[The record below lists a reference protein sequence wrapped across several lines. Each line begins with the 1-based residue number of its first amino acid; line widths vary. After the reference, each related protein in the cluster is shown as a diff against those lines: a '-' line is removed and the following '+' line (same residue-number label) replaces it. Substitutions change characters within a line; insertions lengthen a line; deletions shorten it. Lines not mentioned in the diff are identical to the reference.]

1 MVDKPISMS
10 YDRAII
16 HGVPFFRNAVDGKL
30 YAWTADGTEQGD
42 VVGDLYLGVGDAKAD
57 TLTLAKDWRERAE
70 PRLAAW
76 RNAQQPRSRAKLRVG
91 SGTATGAAKP
101 TAAAARTTAAK
112 PDSSE
117 SDTDDC

>member
-1 MVDKPISMS
+1 MS

-16 HGVPFFRNAVDGKL
+16 HGVPFFRNATDGKL

-91 SGTATGAAKP
+91 GAAAPAAAKAATAKPATATAD
-101 TAAAARTTAAK
+101 T
-112 PDSSE
+112 SE
-117 SDTDDC
+117 SDTNSD

>member
-1 MVDKPISMS
+1 MS

-16 HGVPFFRNAVDGKL
+16 HGVPFFRNAADGKL

-57 TLTLAKDWRERAE
+57 TLTLAKDWGDRAE

-76 RNAQQPRSRAKLRVG
+76 RNAQHPRSRAKLRVG
-91 SGTATGAAKP
+91 AVGAAAAK
-101 TAAAARTTAAK
+101 TAAAATTAATAATAAVN
-112 PDSSE
+112 PNE
-117 SDTDDC
+117 SDADSD

>member
-1 MVDKPISMS
+1 MS

-16 HGVPFFRNAVDGKL
+16 HGVPFFRNATDGKL

-91 SGTATGAAKP
+91 GGAAAPATAKAAAAKP
-101 TAAAARTTAAK
+101 ATADT
-112 PDSSE
+112 SE
-117 SDTDDC
+117 SDTNSD

>member
-1 MVDKPISMS
+1 MS

-16 HGVPFFRNAVDGKL
+16 HGVPFFRNAADGKL

-42 VVGDLYLGVGDAKAD
+42 VVGDLYLGVGDAKAE

-76 RNAQQPRSRAKLRVG
+76 RNAQQARSRAKLRVG
-91 SGTATGAAKP
+91 AAGASAKP
-101 TAAAARTTAAK
+101 AAAPAAVN
-112 PDSSE
+112 SSE
-117 SDTDDC
+117 SDAEI

>member
-1 MVDKPISMS
+1 MS

-16 HGVPFFRNAVDGKL
+16 HGVPFFRNAADGKV
-30 YAWTADGTEQGD
+30 YAWAADGTEQGD

-76 RNAQQPRSRAKLRVG
+76 RNAQQPRSRAKLRVV
-91 SGTATGAAKP
+91 AGAAKP
-101 TAAAARTTAAK
+101 ATAATTTTAAAAAAAK
-112 PDSSE
+112 PDTSE

>member
-1 MVDKPISMS
+1 MS

-16 HGVPFFRNAVDGKL
+16 HGVPFFRNAADGKV
-30 YAWTADGTEQGD
+30 YAWAADGTEQGD

-76 RNAQQPRSRAKLRVG
+76 RNAQQPRSRAKLRVV
-91 SGTATGAAKP
+91 AGAAKP
-101 TAAAARTTAAK
+101 ATAGAAKPATAATTTAAAAK
-112 PDSSE
+112 PDTSE